1 MEALLSVSRASSG
14 STKGAWMYVTTQ
26 PCHNC
31 AKHILCAGIDRVYF
45 IEPYPKS
52 LAQRLW
58 GDSIVID
65 PSVINEEEDKLL
77 LLPYE
82 GIALKRFHAFFSFY
96 EFEER
101 KDEKGFALNNSR
113 SNQAKKPRFSDSI
126 RDRSRLSNTPCEK
139 MIAELI
145 NARYVKE
152 SIKKF

>member
-1 MEALLSVSRASSG
+1 
-14 STKGAWMYVTTQ
+14 
-26 PCHNC
+26 
-31 AKHILCAGIDRVYF
+31 
-45 IEPYPKS
+45 
-52 LAQRLW
+52 
-58 GDSIVID
+58 
-65 PSVINEEEDKLL
+65 LL

-82 GIALKRFHAFFSFY
+82 GIAPKRFHAFFSFY